1 MSSMISQ
8 VTRFNMAVSGS
19 VGLAPGCLNPGRS
32 TVLERTYTS
41 LAIRTFPQ
49 QIVKAFFSEAV
60 WPGLLILMWT

>member
-1 MSSMISQ
+1 
-8 VTRFNMAVSGS
+8 MAVSGS